1 MARVQTPCTVPGC
14 KGVMETGKRDGA
26 TVAWCRACERR
37 IAQLQSLREKLE
49 ATPVASGRG
58 GEVTDAEIVKLVA
71 ERCCTLTG
79 AEQKTKRGANT
90 LRYAIRSKALPSAI
104 LGRLHVIPIGA
115 LMAWSASYQ
124 RRPVS
129 ERRSREIIASLPR
142 TAAGAISLEAWATR
156 AKRSPGTLGAW
167 ARNNKQDVRLQRASV
182 IDAAGRPVLAFWW
195 KEATEAT
202 RG

>member
-1 MARVQTPCTVPGC
+1 MARPQTPCAVPGC
-14 KGVMETGKRDGA
+14 KGVLETGKRDGA

-58 GEVTDAEIVKLVA
+58 GEVTDAQLVKLVA
-71 ERCCTLTG
+71 ERCCNLTG
-79 AEQKTKRGANT
+79 AETRTKRGANT
-90 LRYAIRSKALPSAI
+90 LRYAIRSKALPSAL

-142 TAAGAISLEAWATR
+142 TEAEAVSLDAWAVR
-156 AKRSPGTLGAW
+156 AKRSTGTLGAW
-167 ARNNKQDVRLQRASV
+167 ARNNAKDSRLQRTAV
-182 IDAAGRPVLAFWW
+182 LGKGARPVLAYWW
-195 KEATEAT
+195 KEAT

>member
-1 MARVQTPCTVPGC
+1 MARPQTPCAVPGC

-58 GEVTDAEIVKLVA
+58 GEVTDAQLVKLVA
-71 ERCCTLTG
+71 ERCCNFTG
-79 AEQKTKRGANT
+79 AETRTKRGANT
-90 LRYAIRSKALPSAI
+90 LRYAIRSKALPSAL

-129 ERRSREIIASLPR
+129 DRRSREIIASLPR
-142 TAAGAISLEAWATR
+142 SAAEAVTLEAWAAR
-156 AKRSPGTLGAW
+156 AKRSESTLSAW
-167 ARNNKQDVRLQRASV
+167 SRKPRPALQRTPALN
-182 IDAAGRPVLAFWW
+182 ANGRPILTFWW
-195 KEATEAT
+195 KEAS